1 MSNIILHLNAT
12 NSRQIEPCRF
22 SVYVTWMMRK
32 LDGIKVHECVYVDT
46 RAIKAH
52 IHSNVATTQCI
63 DHNKRN
69 NHCNRSPNP
78 GQQSKK
84 VPQCSILHQNMDN
97 WHRHNYGLVM
107 VWLPHHTHF
116 NDYKYQPLNGS
127 YPTVSQKWT
136 KDSTQS
142 TPPGWRRKTSTQH
155 KVRLHLA
162 VSELDFTGLEDDS
175 PLQFGDVYVPC

>member
-1 MSNIILHLNAT
+1 MSNISLYLNAT

-69 NHCNRSPNP
+69 NHCNKSPNP

-97 WHRHNYGLVM
+97 WHRHNYGFVM
-107 VWLPHHTHF
+107 VWPPITHTSMTI
-116 NDYKYQPLNGS
+116 NINLLMALTPLCLKNERRIQHNQRLLDDVEKQVPS
-127 YPTVSQKWT
+127 T
-136 KDSTQS
+136 K
-142 TPPGWRRKTSTQH
+142 
-155 KVRLHLA
+155 
-162 VSELDFTGLEDDS
+162 
-175 PLQFGDVYVPC
+175 